1 MVGQNVANLQFKASS
16 SASISINSGNNI
28 GGAFSYFSEWD
39 YFQSSTISGWTN
51 GGVCYKMSY
60 LYYYTN
66 YADYLNSIAFAYSYK
81 NMKGILCLT
90 DTANVALNTV
100 LTLSTG
106 YLPAKWGKNLPGYG
120 AYSQSTGSL
129 VHLKKNDLAVTNDL
143 ILAAADIVFPS
154 VGPNMVK
161 TVG

>member
-1 MVGQNVANLQFKASS
+1 MVGQTVSNLAFKAKTT
-16 SASISINSGNNI
+16 ASISINSNNNI

-39 YFQSSTISGWTN
+39 YFLSSNITGWTN
-51 GGVCYKMSY
+51 GQCYKMTY

-66 YADYLNSIAFAYSYK
+66 YADYLNSIAFAYKYK

-90 DTANVALNTV
+90 DTGNSVTAAV

-129 VHLKKNDLAVTNDL
+129 IYLKTN
-143 ILAAADIVFPS
+143 
-154 VGPNMVK
+154 
-161 TVG
+161 